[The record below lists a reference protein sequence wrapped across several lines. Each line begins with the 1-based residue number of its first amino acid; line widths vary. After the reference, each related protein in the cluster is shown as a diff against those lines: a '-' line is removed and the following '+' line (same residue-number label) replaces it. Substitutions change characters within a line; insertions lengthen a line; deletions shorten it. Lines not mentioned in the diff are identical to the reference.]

1 LQNRYIG
8 DVGDFGKFGLLR
20 KLCHGTPPLKLGV
33 VWYLTDCGN
42 ETAAD
47 GKHVGYLEGQCRS
60 ALQKRFRSCDP
71 ALYDALRR
79 LLLDADG
86 KVVAER
92 RLIVTIEN
100 GGVLPEGTVFF
111 GETLKHKDGTSRSEW
126 HKRGLKKTAEA
137 DVMFIDPD
145 NGIQS
150 TSSRTTGPK
159 HALWSEIEAFAK
171 RGQTV
176 VVYHHLHRSSAH
188 EGQIKL
194 LHRQF
199 QERMPDGFETFYV
212 VFRRGTRRVFF
223 VTAAPPHRDVV
234 ASRLSEMLSGEW
246 GKRRHYLRDIS
257 FTGTAVG
264 LVQP

>member
-1 LQNRYIG
+1 MQNRYIG

-126 HKRGLKKTAEA
+126 HKRGLKKTAEE

-150 TSSRTTGPK
+150 QSSRTTGPK
-159 HALWSEIEAFAK
+159 HALWSEIKAFAGDC
-171 RGQTV
+171 RTV
-176 VVYHHLHRSSAH
+176 VVYHHLHRSAPH
-188 EGQIKL
+188 VEQIKL
-194 LHRQF
+194 LRREF
-199 QERMPDGFETFYV
+199 QKHMPKGFETFCML
-212 VFRRGTRRVFF
+212 FRRGTRRVFL
-223 VTAAPPHRDVV
+223 VAAAPPHRHVV
-234 ASRLSEMLSGEW
+234 ADRLSEMLSGEW
-246 GKRRHYLRDIS
+246 VNRGHFLRELS
-257 FTGTAVG
+257 YTRTVVAP
-264 LVQP
+264 VQP